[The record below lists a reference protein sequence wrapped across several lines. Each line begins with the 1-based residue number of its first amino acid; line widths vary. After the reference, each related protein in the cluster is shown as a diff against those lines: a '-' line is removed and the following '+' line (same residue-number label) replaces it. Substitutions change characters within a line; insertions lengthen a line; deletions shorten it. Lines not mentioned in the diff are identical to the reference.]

1 MARSINLAFKGEEF
15 NLGIAK
21 VDRKKIY
28 GYTVVDVKD
37 DNGSKCGLATISDDG
52 KYILS
57 KGCVGYTALDEQD
70 QYVASS
76 SITMVDLEG
85 NPLEKIPS
93 SFDLEKIELEK
104 TSLDE
109 YLKLHVKSVY
119 QLNPD
124 NEDVAMN
131 KLVEL
136 LKKEQVLKFSFN
148 YRTDYDAD
156 DAFLLESEG
165 TVFMVIGTVSPFEF
179 IGLEKVVE
187 EMIDENEEDDDD
199 FDFGML

>member
-37 DNGSKCGLATISDDG
+37 DKGSKCGLATISDDG

-57 KGCVGYTALDEQD
+57 KGCVGYTTLDEQN

-76 SITMVDLEG
+76 NITMVDLEG

-179 IGLEKVVE
+179 IGLEKVAE
-187 EMIDENEEDDDD
+187 EMIEEDEEDDDD